1 MDNNE
6 LKNKLIF
13 DFDPN
18 SVGVSGKLFGLP
30 FDETHSEIVLIPV
43 PWEVTVSYSAGTA
56 DGPEAILNAST
67 QVDLHVNEIPEA
79 WKLGISML
87 PIPEDLKNE
96 NNKYRDLAAKY
107 IRFLENNEVSDSD
120 EEMKVIPQY
129 INEVCEK
136 LNIYVESTSK
146 KLLKENKMVGVVGGD
161 HSTPLGLIRALA
173 KKHDSFGILQIDA
186 HADLRKAYENFVYSH
201 ASIMFN
207 ALKLSQVKSLV
218 QVGIRDLCEEED
230 RLISSFPK
238 RIITYF
244 DKKLKESVYK
254 GNNWDKI
261 TDSIISKL
269 PGKVYISFDI
279 DGLSPLYCPNT
290 GTPVPGG
297 LDFQEAV
304 YLIKK
309 VALSG
314 RKIIGFDLNEVAPGQ
329 DEWDANVGAR
339 LLYELCN
346 WMAVSQ
352 QKLATT
358 AQ

>member
-30 FDETHSEIVLIPV
+30 FDETHSEIILIPV

-56 DGPEAILNAST
+56 DGPEAILEAST
-67 QVDLHVNEIPEA
+67 QVDLHVNDIPEA
-79 WKLGISML
+79 WKLGITML
-87 PIPEDLKNE
+87 PIPENLKKE
-96 NNKYRDLAAKY
+96 NNKYRDMAAKY
-107 IRFLENNEVSDSD
+107 IQFLENNEFGEND
-120 EEMKVIPQY
+120 EEIKVIPQY

-161 HSTPLGLIRALA
+161 HSTPIGLIRALA
-173 KKHDSFGILQIDA
+173 KNHDSFGILQIDA

-207 ALKLSQVKSLV
+207 ALKLPQIKSLV
-218 QVGIRDLCEEED
+218 QVGIRDLCEEEN

-244 DKKLKESVYK
+244 DKNIKESLYK

-261 TDSIISKL
+261 TDSIIANL
-269 PGKVYISFDI
+269 PEKVYISFDI

-297 LDFQEAV
+297 LDYQEAI

-314 RKIIGFDLNEVAPGQ
+314 RQIIGFDLNEVAPGQ

-352 QKLATT
+352 QKLTTT